1 MKYKQFTLDKFQ
13 EDAIH
18 SIEKNHSVVVSAS
31 TGTGKTLIADY
42 IIDKSIKEGKRVI
55 YTAPIK
61 ALSNQKYRDF
71 INEYGADKIG
81 ILTGDVVINDRAP
94 ILIMTTE
101 VYRNMLLEHSVV
113 PDLSYVIFDEVHFMN
128 DPERGTVWEESII
141 FSPESIRF
149 LCLSAT
155 IPNAKVFS
163 EWIRDIKG
171 HDVDVVICNERAV
184 PLQHFLFD
192 NDEGVITGNELKK
205 IIQMEEN
212 YRIMQ
217 SRKRSVK
224 RRSLRP
230 KSNPPNHLFLV
241 ENLKE
246 NDLLPTIFFTFS
258 RKLCSAN
265 GLECA
270 KEFEFTND
278 QQKAEIIGHYND
290 IIPAKLKSMGS
301 MQELRSMI
309 VRGVAIH
316 NAGLFPKAKELVEI
330 LFGKGLI
337 SVLYATETF
346 AVGINMPA
354 RSVCMQSLRKY
365 DGRSFRYLFSKEYY
379 QIAGRAGRR
388 GIDKQGFVFA
398 MVDKGYDDV
407 YKIVS
412 ITTRDVEPI
421 VSQFALSPNVV
432 LNLVDNYDDYQIEDI
447 LKQSFGYYVLRR
459 ERKKQVRIMASFN
472 NLKRKL
478 MKHGYIDR
486 KTDGLTNKGRF
497 ASKIYA
503 DEMLM
508 SELLFGG
515 VFNKLSETDIN
526 VLLGAIVYEPRRAD
540 KFYTKM
546 KTPKVRI
553 DMSNPLVRKRLTL
566 KNLVVIDD
574 VMRSWSNGCEFKELL
589 QKTNLAEG
597 DIIRLF
603 RQVIDRLGQ
612 IMKAEHAITDKLK
625 RCLKKVDRDV
635 VAVEF

>member
-18 SIEKNHSVVVSAS
+18 SIEKNNSVVVSAS

-71 INEYGADKIG
+71 INEYGEDKIG

-101 VYRNMLLEHSVV
+101 VYRNMLLEHSIV
-113 PDLSYVIFDEVHFMN
+113 PDLSYVVFDEVHFMN

-141 FSPESIRF
+141 FSPESVRF

-155 IPNAKVFS
+155 IPNARVFS

-171 HDVDVVICNERAV
+171 HQVDVVTCAKRAV

-192 NDEGVITGNELKK
+192 NDEGVVKGNELKR
-205 IIQMEEN
+205 IVAMEEN
-212 YRIMQ
+212 YRITQ
-217 SRKRSVK
+217 ARKRRVK

-230 KSNPPNHLFLV
+230 EPNPPNHLFLV

-258 RKLCSAN
+258 RKFCHSN

-278 QQKAEIIGHYND
+278 QQKAEIISIYND
-290 IIPAKLKSMGS
+290 IIPPKIKSMRS
-301 MQELRSMI
+301 MQDLRNMI
-309 VRGVAIH
+309 VRGVAVH
-316 NAGLFPKAKELVEI
+316 NAGMLPKAKELVEI

-337 SVLYATETF
+337 AVLYATETF

-354 RSVCMQSLRKY
+354 RSVCLYSLRKY

-407 YKIVS
+407 NKIVS

-432 LNLVDNYDDYQIEDI
+432 LNLVDNYDDYQIEGI
-447 LKQSFGYYVLRR
+447 LKQSFGYYVLKRK
-459 ERKKQVRIMASFN
+459 RKKQVRIMASFN

-478 MKHGYIDR
+478 MKHGYIDKNTR
-486 KTDGLTNKGRF
+486 RLTNKGRF
-497 ASKIYA
+497 AARIYA
-503 DEMLM
+503 DEMLI

-515 VFNKLSETDIN
+515 VFNKLSESDIN

-546 KTPKVRI
+546 KNPRVKI
-553 DMSNPLVRKRLTL
+553 NMSNQLIRKRLKP
-566 KNLVVIDD
+566 KNLA
-574 VMRSWSNGCEFKELL
+574 VMDELVRSWSDGCEFKELL

-603 RQVIDRLGQ
+603 RQIIDRLGQ
-612 IMKAEHAITDKLK
+612 IMKAEHSITDKLK
-625 RCLKKVDRDV
+625 RCLEKIDRDV